1 MRKHVHLIVYIVLV
15 SAFLTLLAKWG
26 ILNTVDMSLS
36 DKLYQQP
43 VAVDGNIVII
53 KIDEK
58 ALDRF
63 GSYQDWNRQ
72 KVAEAIKRLN
82 QSEDKKPAVI
92 AVDILYSSKSAPEAD
107 EALVDVMEDN
117 VVMASAGAF
126 DSGFV

>member
-82 QSEDKKPAVI
+82 QSEDKKP
-92 AVDILYSSKSAPEAD
+92 DRKS
-107 EALVDVMEDN
+107 
-117 VVMASAGAF
+117 VV
-126 DSGFV
+126 